1 MKKTIGI
8 LAHVDGGKTTFS
20 EQLLYHAG
28 AIRTPGRVDRRDT
41 VMDASPIEQERG
53 ITIFS
58 DQGFFEYGGNTY
70 YLMDTPG
77 HVDFSAE
84 TERAVMALDY
94 AVMLLDGTGGVPAH
108 AITLFRLLE
117 RYRIP
122 AFFFINKM
130 DLEGADAERTLQS
143 IRSRLTEDAVLVH
156 DPGEL
161 DMEGE
166 LAEFTAERDDGL
178 LEAYLE
184 GEMTREQGLS
194 SLRESIRS
202 RRAFVAMA
210 GSALR
215 DEGIAA
221 FLQVFDC
228 LTGTDYRADGDF
240 AGLVYKVRHD
250 SRGQRITFIK
260 VERGTLRVKEEFAFR
275 KADGEVVREKVNQ
288 LFCSFGAKYGAIE
301 TAEAGDLLAVTGLS
315 VPVCGQRIYGGGVE
329 NGSEGR
335 GGRPE
340 NGVGGRGSGLESGL
354 GDRGAGLEN
363 GPGAGPEIV
372 DFGMVPALEAQVEAL
387 DGTDSH
393 RLLEILRQL
402 EDEEPQLAVR
412 DRRMPDGKEQIC
424 VRVMGA
430 IQLEVLRSLI
440 EERFGVKTE
449 FMPPQVLY
457 RETIEKPVM
466 GYGHYEPLRHYAEV
480 NLLLEPAPRGSGI
493 SFESRCHVDVLSAN
507 YQNLIRTHVFEKT
520 HRGILTGSPLTDVR
534 VVLVNGRSHL
544 KHTEGGDFR
553 ESTYR
558 AIRQGLEKAQN
569 VLLEPWYRFEITA
582 PAEYLGRI
590 LSDVRKRFGEA
601 EAPEQCGDSVVVYGE
616 GPVASFM
623 DYSVELA
630 SATRGSASVSMV
642 SAGYRPC
649 HNTDE
654 VVERIGY
661 DKGADTENPSS
672 SVFCSHGA
680 GFVVNWD
687 EAEAYM
693 HCLRG

>member
-8 LAHVDGGKTTFS
+8 LAHVDSGKTTFS

-28 AIRTPGRVDRRDT
+28 AIRAPGRVDRRDT
-41 VMDASPIEQERG
+41 VMDANPIEQERG

-77 HVDFSAE
+77 HVDFSGE

-122 AFFFINKM
+122 TFFFINKM
-130 DLEGADAERTLQS
+130 DLEGADAERTLQF
-143 IRSRLTEDAVLVH
+143 IRSRLTEDVVLVQS
-156 DPGEL
+156 PGEL
-161 DMEGE
+161 DMEGG
-166 LAEFTAERDDGL
+166 LAEFAAERDEEL

-194 SLRESIRS
+194 SLRTSIRS
-202 RRAFVAMA
+202 RSAFVAMA

-215 DEGIAA
+215 DEGVGE

-228 LTGTDYRADGDF
+228 LTETGYQAEGKF

-260 VERGTLRVKEEFAFR
+260 AERGTLRVKEEFAFR
-275 KADGEVVREKVNQ
+275 TVDGEMVCEKVNQ
-288 LFCSFGAKYGAIE
+288 LFRSFGAKYGAIE
-301 TAEAGDLLAVTGLS
+301 IAQAGDLVAVTGLS
-315 VPVCGQRIYGGGVE
+315 VPVCGQRIFGGGAE
-329 NGSEGR
+329 NR
-335 GGRPE
+335 G
-340 NGVGGRGSGLESGL
+340 GGRGDGAQSGP
-354 GDRGAGLEN
+354 GDGAGGRGDGAGGRGDDVQG
-363 GPGAGPEIV
+363 GPGIV
-372 DFGMVPALEAQVEAL
+372 DFGMVPALEAQVEAA
-387 DGTDSH
+387 DGMDSH
-393 RLLEILRQL
+393 KLLGILRQL

-412 DRRMPDGKEQIC
+412 NGRMPDGTEQIC

-449 FMPPQVLY
+449 FKPPQVLY

-520 HRGILTGSPLTDVR
+520 HRGILTGSPLTDVL

-553 ESTYR
+553 EATYR

-590 LSDVRKRFGEA
+590 LSDVRRRFGEA
-601 EAPEQCGDSVVVYGE
+601 ESPEQCEDSVVVFGE

-654 VVERIGY
+654 VIARIGY
-661 DKGADTENPSS
+661 DKGADIENPSS

-687 EAEAYM
+687 EAEEYM
-693 HCLRG
+693 HCLRS

>member
-8 LAHVDGGKTTFS
+8 LAHVDSGKTTFS

-28 AIRTPGRVDRRDT
+28 AIRAPGRVDRRDT
-41 VMDASPIEQERG
+41 VMDANPIEQERG

-77 HVDFSAE
+77 HVDFSGE

-122 AFFFINKM
+122 TFFFINKM
-130 DLEGADAERTLQS
+130 DLEGADAERTLQF
-143 IRSRLTEDAVLVH
+143 IHSRLAEDVVLVQG
-156 DPGEL
+156 PGEL
-161 DMEGE
+161 DMEGG
-166 LAEFTAERDDGL
+166 LAEFAAERDEEL

-194 SLRESIRS
+194 SLRTSIRS
-202 RRAFVAMA
+202 RSAFVAMA

-215 DEGIAA
+215 DEGVGE

-228 LTGTDYRADGDF
+228 LTETGYQAEGKF

-260 VERGTLRVKEEFAFR
+260 AERGTLRVKEEFAFR
-275 KADGEVVREKVNQ
+275 TADGEVVCEKVNQ
-288 LFCSFGAKYGAIE
+288 LFRSFGAKYGAIE
-301 TAEAGDLLAVTGLS
+301 IAQAGDLVAVTGLS
-315 VPVCGQRIYGGGVE
+315 VPVCGQRIFGGGAE
-329 NGSEGR
+329 NR
-335 GGRPE
+335 GG
-340 NGVGGRGSGLESGL
+340 
-354 GDRGAGLEN
+354 
-363 GPGAGPEIV
+363 GPGIV
-372 DFGMVPALEAQVEAL
+372 DFGMVPALEAQVEAA

-393 RLLEILRQL
+393 KLLGILRQL

-412 DRRMPDGKEQIC
+412 NGRMPDGTEQIC

-449 FMPPQVLY
+449 FKPPQVLY

-520 HRGILTGSPLTDVR
+520 HRGILTGAPLTDVL

-553 ESTYR
+553 EAAYR

-590 LSDVRKRFGEA
+590 LSDVRRRFGEA
-601 EAPEQCGDSVVVYGE
+601 EPPEQCEDSVVVFGE

-630 SATRGSASVSMV
+630 LATRGSASVSMV

-654 VVERIGY
+654 VIARIGY
-661 DKGADTENPSS
+661 DKGADIENPSS

-687 EAEAYM
+687 EAEEYM
-693 HCLRG
+693 HCLRS